1 MTLFAFVISHINC
14 SENLHVS
21 TCGPN
26 QEAHGTGEAEAG
38 ELQEIPGQTKQ
49 KCKTLFQKKILY
61 RAWRDV
67 SAIKSTCRYCKGPRF
82 ISQDPL
88 SNS

>member
-49 KCKTLFQKKILY
+49 KCKTLFQKKNNPI
-61 RAWRDV
+61 
-67 SAIKSTCRYCKGPRF
+67 
-82 ISQDPL
+82 
-88 SNS
+88 